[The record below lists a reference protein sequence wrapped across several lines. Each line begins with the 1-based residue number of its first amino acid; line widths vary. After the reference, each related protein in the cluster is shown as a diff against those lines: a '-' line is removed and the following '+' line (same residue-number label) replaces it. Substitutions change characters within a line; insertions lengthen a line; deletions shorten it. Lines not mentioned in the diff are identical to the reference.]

1 MKTHKLLYILPLAA
15 LVACEPEFDDVEFNQ
30 GSADFSKTVAVGNSL
45 TAGYQSNALSAK
57 GQINSLPN
65 IIAQQL
71 KQVGGGDFKQ
81 PMLTGKAGNIG
92 AGVDATLFANGNGVL
107 LPELSLS
114 YVTDCLGSTSLS
126 PTLTSQPYPA
136 TEPSFRDNIAA
147 DGPYNNVGVP
157 GAQVIHLNLAGFA
170 HPTQGNPYFARF
182 ASSPTET
189 VVEAAMKT
197 NHTFFQL
204 WIGNNDV
211 LSYALAGGEE
221 GSASITATA
230 AFNQEF
236 SRTLDSL
243 TKNGQKGVV
252 ANIPDIT
259 AIPHFTTIKWNG
271 LNLTAQQAAAL
282 NQAYDNSYNAG
293 LEQVV
298 NQNAAF
304 EAEANRRK
312 IKFSAGANAFVIIDN
327 TLTDLSGNGLP
338 SMRQISSEEL
348 LVLSTPQDSL
358 KCAGWGSQKPI
369 PGNFTLIK
377 SEVDNIQSAVDAYN
391 STIKTEAN
399 IRGLAH
405 VDANKRLNEVKNGI
419 TISGINF
426 NSELVTGGAFSLDG
440 VHPSTRGYAI
450 LANDFIDAINRT
462 YNANIPKVDVAS
474 YSSIEVE

>member
-15 LVACEPEFDDVEFNQ
+15 LVACEPEFDDVDFNQ

-45 TAGYQSNALSAK
+45 TAGYQSNALSAE

-81 PMLTGKAGNIG
+81 PILPGEAGEKG
-92 AGVDATLFANGNGVL
+92 AGLVPSLIGQGL
-107 LPELSLS
+107 LAPALSLT
-114 YVTDCLGSTSLS
+114 YTTDCRNETSLG
-126 PTLTSQPYPA
+126 PAIIYAPYSA
-136 TEPSFRDNIAA
+136 AEFISNVAA

-157 GAQVIHLNLAGFA
+157 GAQITHLNFAGYA
-170 HPTQGNPYFARF
+170 QANPYFGRF
-182 ASSPTET
+182 AASPTET
-189 VVEAAMKT
+189 IVEAAMKT

-211 LSYALAGGEE
+211 LGYALAGGEE
-221 GSASITATA
+221 GSASITASATFGA
-230 AFNQEF
+230 LYA
-236 SRTLDSL
+236 RTLDSL
-243 TKNGQKGVV
+243 SKNGQKGIV

-271 LNLTAQQAAAL
+271 LEISAQQAAGL
-282 NQAYDNSYNAG
+282 NAAYAQYNAG
-293 LEQVV
+293 LDTVV
-298 NQNAAF
+298 SQNAAF
-304 EAEANRRK
+304 QAEANKRK
-312 IKFSAGANAFVIIDN
+312 INFSAGSNGFVIIDN

-338 SMRQISSEEL
+338 SIRQINAEEL

-377 SEVDNIQSAVDAYN
+377 SEIDNIQNAVGAYN
-391 STIKTEAN
+391 ATIKAEAN
-399 IRGLAH
+399 ARGLAL

-462 YNANIPKVDVAS
+462 YNANIPKVDVTS
-474 YSSIEVE
+474 YSTIEVE

>member
-15 LVACEPEFDDVEFNQ
+15 LVACEPEFEDVDFNQ
-30 GSADFSKTVAVGNSL
+30 GSADFSRTVAVGNSL
-45 TAGYQSNALSAK
+45 TAGYQSNALSAE

-81 PMLTGKAGNIG
+81 PIIPGEAGIKG
-92 AGVDATLFANGNGVL
+92 AGVNPNLIVQGL
-107 LPELSLS
+107 LVPAVKLS
-114 YVTDCLGSTSLS
+114 YSQDCRGKTSLGPVP
-126 PTLTSQPYPA
+126 PTANDAYSGA
-136 TEPSFRDNIAA
+136 EFIANVA
-147 DGPYNNVGVP
+147 AEGPYNNVGVP
-157 GAQVIHLNLAGFA
+157 GAQITHLNFAGYA
-170 HPTQGNPYFARF
+170 QANPYFGRF
-182 ASSPTET
+182 AASPTET

-211 LSYALAGGEE
+211 LGYALAGGEE
-221 GSASITATA
+221 GSASITASGTFGA
-230 AFNQEF
+230 LYA
-236 SRTLDSL
+236 RTLDSL
-243 TKNGQKGVV
+243 TKKDQKGIV

-271 LNLTAQQAAAL
+271 LEISAQQASGLNAAY
-282 NQAYDNSYNAG
+282 ATYNAG
-293 LEQVV
+293 LDTVV
-298 NQNAAF
+298 SQNAAF
-304 EAEANRRK
+304 QAEANQRK
-312 IKFSAGANAFVIIDN
+312 ISFSAGTNGFVIIDN

-338 SMRQISSEEL
+338 SIRQITMEEL

-377 SEVDNIQSAVDAYN
+377 SEIDNIQNAVGAYN
-391 STIKTEAN
+391 ATIKAEAN
-399 IRGLAH
+399 ARGLAL
-405 VDANKRLNEVKNGI
+405 VDANKRLNELKNGI

-450 LANDFIDAINRT
+450 LANDFIHAINRT
-462 YNANIPKVDVAS
+462 YNANIPIVDVAS
-474 YSSIEVE
+474 YSTIEVE

>member
-15 LVACEPEFDDVEFNQ
+15 LVACEPEFDDVDFNQ

-45 TAGYQSNALSAK
+45 TAGYQSNALSAE

-65 IIAQQL
+65 MIAQQL
-71 KQVGGGDFKQ
+71 KQVGGGSFKQ

-92 AGVDATLFANGNGVL
+92 AGVNATLFANGNGVL

-114 YVTDCLGSTSLS
+114 YATDCLGSTSLS
-126 PTLTSQPYPA
+126 PTLKNQPYPA

-157 GAQVIHLNLAGFA
+157 GAQVIHLNFQGYA

-182 ASSPTET
+182 ASDPSET
-189 VVEAAMKT
+189 VVEAAMRT

-221 GSASITATA
+221 GNASITASATFGA
-230 AFNQEF
+230 VYAQ
-236 SRTLDSL
+236 TLDSL
-243 TKNGQKGVV
+243 TKNGQKGVI

-271 LNLTAQQAAAL
+271 LDLTAQQAQQLNAAY
-282 NQAYDNSYNAG
+282 ATYNAG
-293 LEQVV
+293 LDAVV

-304 EAEANRRK
+304 EAEANKRK
-312 IKFSAGANAFVIIDN
+312 INFSAGNNGFVIVDN

-338 SMRQISSEEL
+338 SIRQITAEEL
-348 LVLSTPQDSL
+348 IVLTTPQDSL
-358 KCAGWGSQKPI
+358 KCGGWGSQKPI
-369 PGNFTLIK
+369 PGDFTLIK
-377 SEVDNIQSAVDAYN
+377 SEVDNIQNAVSAYN
-391 STIKTEAN
+391 VTIKTEAN
-399 IRGLAH
+399 ARGLAH

-426 NSELVTGGAFSLDG
+426 NSELVAGGAFSLDG

-450 LANDFIDAINRT
+450 LANDFINAINRK
-462 YNANIPKVDVAS
+462 YNANVPKVDVAS
-474 YSSIEVE
+474 YSNIEVE

>member
-1 MKTHKLLYILPLAA
+1 MKTRKLLYILPLAA
-15 LVACEPEFDDVEFNQ
+15 LVACEPEFEDVDFNQ
-30 GSADFSKTVAVGNSL
+30 GSADFSKMVAVGNSL
-45 TAGYQSNALSAK
+45 TAGYQSNALSAE

-71 KQVGGGDFKQ
+71 KEVGGGDFKQ
-81 PMLTGKAGNIG
+81 PIIPGEAGVKG
-92 AGVDATLFANGNGVL
+92 AGVNATLIQQGL
-107 LPELSLS
+107 LIPAVKLS
-114 YVTDCLGSTSLS
+114 YSTDCRSEVSLGPVS
-126 PTLTSQPYPA
+126 PKASDAYSGAEFLA
-136 TEPSFRDNIAA
+136 NVAA

-157 GAQVIHLNLAGFA
+157 GAQVTHLNF
-170 HPTQGNPYFARF
+170 QGYAQANPYFARF
-182 ASSPTET
+182 AASPTET

-211 LSYALAGGEE
+211 LGYALAGGEE
-221 GSASITATA
+221 GSASITASATFGA
-230 AFNQEF
+230 LYAQ
-236 SRTLDSL
+236 TLDSL

-271 LNLTAQQAAAL
+271 LNLSAQQAAAL
-282 NQAYDNSYNAG
+282 NQAYAQYNGG
-293 LEQVV
+293 LDQVV
-298 NQNAAF
+298 SQNAAF

-312 IKFSAGANAFVIIDN
+312 INFSAGANGFVIVDN

-338 SMRQISSEEL
+338 SIRHISSDEL
-348 LVLSTPQDSL
+348 LVLTTPQDSL

-377 SEVDNIQSAVDAYN
+377 SEIDNIQSAVEAYN
-391 STIKTEAN
+391 STIKAEAN
-399 IRGLAH
+399 ARGLAH
-405 VDANKRLNEVKNGI
+405 VDANKRLNEVKQGI
-419 TISGINF
+419 TVSGISF
-426 NSELVTGGAFSLDG
+426 NSELVTGGAFSFDG

-450 LANDFIDAINRT
+450 LANDFIDAINRK

-474 YSSIEVE
+474 YAAFEVE

>member
-1 MKTHKLLYILPLAA
+1 
-15 LVACEPEFDDVEFNQ
+15 
-30 GSADFSKTVAVGNSL
+30 
-45 TAGYQSNALSAK
+45 
-57 GQINSLPN
+57 
-65 IIAQQL
+65 
-71 KQVGGGDFKQ
+71 
-81 PMLTGKAGNIG
+81 MLNGLAGNVG
-92 AGVDATLFANGNGVL
+92 AGVNDVLYNDGNGIL

-114 YVTDCLGSTSLS
+114 YVTDCRDSTSIA
-126 PTLTSQPYPA
+126 PTLKNQPYPA
-136 TEPSFRDNIAA
+136 TEASFRNNIAA
-147 DGPYNNVGVP
+147 DGPFNNVGVP
-157 GAQVIHLNLAGFA
+157 GAQIIHLNLQGFA
-170 HPTQGNPYFARF
+170 HPSQGNPYFARF
-182 ASSPTET
+182 AASPTET

-211 LSYALAGGEE
+211 LGYALAGGEE

-230 AFNQEF
+230 TFGALYAQ
-236 SRTLDSL
+236 TLDSL

-293 LEQVV
+293 LDQVV
-298 NQNAAF
+298 SQNAAF

-312 IKFSAGANAFVIIDN
+312 INFSAGANGFVIVDN

-338 SMRQISSEEL
+338 SIRHISSDEL
-348 LVLSTPQDSL
+348 LVLTTPQDSL

-369 PGNFTLIK
+369 PGSFHLSLSEIQRIKDYTTSYNATIK
-377 SEVDNIQSAVDAYN
+377 SV
-391 STIKTEAN
+391 AN
-399 IRGLAH
+399 EYQLAH
-405 VDANKRLNEVKNGI
+405 VDVNKRLNELKAGI
-419 TISGINF
+419 TVSGISF
-426 NSELVTGGAFSLDG
+426 NSELVTGGAFSFDG

-450 LANDFIDAINRT
+450 LANDFIDAINRK

-474 YSSIEVE
+474 YAAFEVE